1 MLDTSSVLQSTLHIS
16 PLILLS
22 PSCPCVNSQSKNRHL
37 ELRLY
42 PQHCTR
48 RPVALSR
55 CLCIKLHVLFRQP
68 KKLRSVQKLSSASPV
83 GLSSISLGGAAGAWH
98 EVSACQQSHG
108 AILIFLSFKCTFP
121 SLQGFGLWVG
131 IQHIA
136 LPPPPP
142 SFHFPLIL
150 SLVQQLVLHWFTGV
164 DTSSVFEL

>member
-1 MLDTSSVLQSTLHIS
+1 M
-16 PLILLS
+16 
-22 PSCPCVNSQSKNRHL
+22 NSQNKNRHL

-42 PQHCTR
+42 PQHCASC
-48 RPVALSR
+48 PVAHSR

-68 KKLRSVQKLSSASPV
+68 KKLRSVQKPSSSLPV
-83 GLSSISLGGAAGAWH
+83 GLSSVSLGRAAGAWH

-108 AILIFLSFKCTFP
+108 ALLIFLSFKCTFP

-131 IQHIA
+131 IQHVSPPHPPLLLL
-136 LPPPPP
+136 LPPPP
-142 SFHFPLIL
+142 SASLLHFPLFF